1 ARRRVVRPVRGRRRA
16 AVVRARAAGWGRDRR
31 APGPPRRQR
40 AGGALPVS
48 AWRAP
53 EARGFGP
60 KDAERRRAAP
70 GAAPAAPPFTCAA
83 PAGRL
88 LPSRVTSSRRTKV
101 VMARILGDV
110 PGTAAPVGA
119 DVSVVGRGL
128 RIQGECE
135 VPGRLVVEGHIT
147 GDVRA
152 AQLEVV
158 PGGRVDGSVSGPDGK
173 APASSVVVAGRVG
186 GEVRG
191 GRVEVHD
198 KG

>member
-1 ARRRVVRPVRGRRRA
+1 
-16 AVVRARAAGWGRDRR
+16 
-31 APGPPRRQR
+31 
-40 AGGALPVS
+40 
-48 AWRAP
+48 
-53 EARGFGP
+53 
-60 KDAERRRAAP
+60 
-70 GAAPAAPPFTCAA
+70 
-83 PAGRL
+83 
-88 LPSRVTSSRRTKV
+88 
-101 VMARILGDV
+101 MAKILGEA
-110 PGTAAPVGA
+110 PSTAAPVGA

-186 GEVRG
+186 GEVRRGPGAAEPGQPAAAARLALREECGHAASPPVAVRWARTRHRAPALRPARTRSG
-191 GRVEVHD
+191 GAALQE
-198 KG
+198 G